1 MRAKSY
7 EVELP
12 YGWETLQAV
21 LSEPQKTL
29 PFFPYFESF
38 QDGKVRFKVPRFIF
52 NFGYEF
58 ELDVGMGRNEAIYT
72 FRGERGILTITF
84 KMARRKLK
92 VTASWAGF
100 GESLM
105 GKPLQNF
112 VEGISEAIREFC
124 SSMACP
130 TVRLS
135 ESRGEVE
142 HVTPETAP
150 AIVKRIAMELGR
162 DFVIEG
168 EGEDGTYLSAE
179 VQDGSLR
186 KLRVKQGTKES
197 IIEAD
202 IPVVELGS
210 ELFEGLPLEKK
221 FRIRARKI

>member
-1 MRAKSY
+1 M
-7 EVELP
+7 
-12 YGWETLQAV
+12 
-21 LSEPQKTL
+21 
-29 PFFPYFESF
+29 
-38 QDGKVRFKVPRFIF
+38 VR
-52 NFGYEF
+52 N
-58 ELDVGMGRNEAIYT
+58 
-72 FRGERGILTITF
+72 
-84 KMARRKLK
+84 KLR
-92 VTASWAGF
+92 VTASWSGF

-105 GKPLQNF
+105 GKPLQIF
-112 VEGISEAIREFC
+112 AEGIAEAIKEFC

-150 AIVKRIAMELGR
+150 AIVKRIAIELGR

-168 EGEDGTYLSAE
+168 EGEDGTSLSVE

-197 IIEAD
+197 IIEAN

-210 ELFEGLPLEKK
+210 ELFEGLPLGKK
-221 FRIRARKI
+221 FRIRAGKI